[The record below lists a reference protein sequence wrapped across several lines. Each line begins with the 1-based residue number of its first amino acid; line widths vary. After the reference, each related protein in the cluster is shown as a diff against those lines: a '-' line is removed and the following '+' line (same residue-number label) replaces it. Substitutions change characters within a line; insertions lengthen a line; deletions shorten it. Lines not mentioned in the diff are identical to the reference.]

1 MRGDLREFR
10 SGWPILLAALFGN
23 FSATYSLL
31 YFGLSSFMKPLQAEF
46 GWGRPAIGLAV
57 VFMTLAVVVV
67 SPWVGKACDH
77 YGSRRV
83 VLVSVPLSV
92 LAIAGLSQ
100 IGASIW
106 QFYLGYLLAILAGA
120 GTLGLAYT
128 GSITPHFDRHRG
140 LALGLAFAGA
150 GFTAVLMPLLLAP
163 LIERWG
169 WRNAFLALALLPLLQ
184 WPLAWWLLPRDR
196 AAGQATSAGSTR
208 PLTGFSFQAAVRQPR
223 FWILGTTF
231 FLLGLTLAGLVVN
244 LRALLEDRG
253 LTVETAGRVTSTL
266 GIGIIAAR
274 VLAGW
279 LVDRWHAPVVGALGF
294 SGAAIGCALLFSADP
309 LLAGLGTLLLGIAI
323 GSEMD
328 LLAYMTTRYFGL
340 AHQTQIVGA
349 IFSVFTFGG
358 ICSPALI
365 GALYARSHDY
375 DGALAVG
382 ILACSC
388 AALLILRMG
397 PYPAFGAGASSRR

>member
-1 MRGDLREFR
+1 LTHDPHEFR
-10 SGWPILLAALFGN
+10 RAWPILLVGLFGN

-31 YFGLSSFMKPLQAEF
+31 YFGLSTFMKPLHAEF

-57 VFMTLAVVVV
+57 IFMTGAVVVV
-67 SPWVGKACDH
+67 SPWVGKACD
-77 YGSRRV
+77 YFGPRRV

-92 LAIAGLSQ
+92 LAIGSLSQ
-100 IGASIW
+100 VGASIW
-106 QFYLGYLLAILAGA
+106 QFYLGYLVAVLAGA

-140 LALGLAFAGA
+140 LALGLAFSGA
-150 GFTAVLMPLLLAP
+150 GFTAVALPLLLAP

-169 WRNAFLALALLPLLQ
+169 WRNAYLVLATLPLLQ
-184 WPLAWWLLPRDR
+184 WPLAWWLLPRNR
-196 AAGQATSAGSTR
+196 EASRPANSAAITL
-208 PLTGFSFQAAVRQPR
+208 LTGLSFQEAVRQSR
-223 FWILGTTF
+223 FWILGATF
-231 FLLGLTLAGLVVN
+231 FLLGLTLAGLIVN

-253 LTVETAGRVTSTL
+253 LSVETAGQVTSTL
-266 GIGIIAAR
+266 GVGIFAAR
-274 VLAGW
+274 VLAVW
-279 LVDRWHAPVVGALGF
+279 LVDRFHAPIVGAFGF
-294 SGAAIGCALLFSADP
+294 SGAAIGCALLYSDHP
-309 LLAGLGTLLLGIAI
+309 LLAGMGTLLLGIAI

-365 GALYARSHDY
+365 GVLYARSHDY
-375 DGALAVG
+375 DGALACG

-397 PYPAFGAGASSRR
+397 AYPPLAPRA